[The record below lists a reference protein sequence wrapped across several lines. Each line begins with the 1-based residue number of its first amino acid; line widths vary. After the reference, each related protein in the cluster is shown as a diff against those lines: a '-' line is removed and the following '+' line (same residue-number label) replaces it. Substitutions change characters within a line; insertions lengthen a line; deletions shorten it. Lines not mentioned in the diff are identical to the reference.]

1 VPRESPLLA
10 WYGDD
15 LTGSI
20 DVLEGVTCAGLRAV
34 LVLRDPVD
42 GHLDEYRWAQAIGW
56 AGRTRALDATAI
68 RAAVGD
74 AMAVMARSRARI
86 LQYKICSTFDSSPTV
101 GSIGA
106 AIDAAQA
113 VVGSPFV
120 PVMPGAPLL
129 HRWVAFSNLFARS
142 GPESEPYRL
151 DLHPTMRTH
160 PTTPMAD
167 SDLRTLLAEQTAR
180 PIGTVQLMHLQRGPA
195 AVERRVDELTASGV
209 DTIVCDSVDDREV
222 ALLAELV
229 WRRSR
234 DTQMLAVASSGLEHG
249 LAEVWQLE
257 LGVGAPGPECREPED
272 VVLAV
277 CGSRSPV
284 TDAQIRD
291 AIARG
296 WVEVPLDLGFAARPD
311 ELDATTSRAAAR
323 AAGALQSG
331 RSVVVHT
338 GGTRLADGGDAVR
351 IGDLDAAQRRR
362 LGSALGSVAAAVLD
376 EVPVRRLA
384 IAGGDSSG
392 DALRAMQV
400 EALEVSA
407 SFERAMPFCSMHACG
422 RYAGVEVICKGG
434 QTGRRTFF
442 EDVRR
447 GRPAALEP
455 QEVLV

>member
-1 VPRESPLLA
+1 LLA

-20 DVLEGVTCAGLRAV
+20 DVLEAVTGAGLRAV
-34 LVLRDPVD
+34 LVLGDPVD
-42 GHLDEYRWAQAIGW
+42 AHLDDYRWAQAIGW
-56 AGRTRALDATAI
+56 AGRTRALDAAAI

-74 AMAVMARSRARI
+74 AMAVMARSRAR
-86 LQYKICSTFDSSPTV
+86 LLHYKICSTFDSSPAL

-167 SDLRTLLAEQTAR
+167 SDLRALLAVQTAR
-180 PIGTVQLMHLQRGPA
+180 PIGTVQLTDLQRGPA
-195 AVERRVDELTASGV
+195 AIERRVDELIASGV

-229 WRRSR
+229 WRCSQ

-249 LAEVWQLE
+249 LAGAWQRE
-257 LGVGAPGPECREPED
+257 LGIAAPDPERREPED

-284 TDAQIRD
+284 TDAQIRE
-291 AIARG
+291 AIGRG
-296 WVEVPLDLGFAARPD
+296 WVEVPLDLEFAARPD
-311 ELDATTSRAAAR
+311 QLHAATSRAAAR
-323 AAGALQSG
+323 AGAALRSG
-331 RSVVVHT
+331 CSVVVHT
-338 GGTRLADGGDAVR
+338 GGNRLVDGGSAVR
-351 IGDLDAAQRRR
+351 IADLDAAQRRR
-362 LGSALGSVAAAVLD
+362 LGAALGVVAAAVLD
-376 EVPVRRLA
+376 DVPVRRLA

-407 SFERAMPFCSMHACG
+407 TFERAMPFCSMHAGG

-442 EDVRR
+442 EDVRQ

>member
-1 VPRESPLLA
+1 MPPESPRLA

-20 DVLEGVTCAGLRAV
+20 DVLEAVTGAGLRAV
-34 LVLRDPVD
+34 LVLGDPVD
-42 GHLDEYRWAQAIGW
+42 AHLDDYRWAQAIGW
-56 AGRTRALDATAI
+56 AGRTRALDAAAI
-68 RAAVGD
+68 SAAVGD
-74 AMAVMARSRARI
+74 AMAVMVRSGARV
-86 LQYKICSTFDSSPTV
+86 LHYKICSTFDSSPAV

-142 GPESEPYRL
+142 GLESEPYRL

-167 SDLRTLLAEQTAR
+167 SDLRTLLAQQTAR
-180 PIGTVQLMHLQRGPA
+180 PIGTVQLTDLQLGPA
-195 AVERRVDELTASGV
+195 AVEKRVDELIASGV
-209 DTIVCDSVDDREV
+209 DTIVCDSVDDCEV

-229 WRRSR
+229 SR
-234 DTQMLAVASSGLEHG
+234 CSQDTQMLAVASSGLEHG
-249 LAEVWQLE
+249 LAHVWELE
-257 LGVGAPGPECREPED
+257 LGVAVAHPECREPEN

-284 TDAQIRD
+284 TDAQIRE

-311 ELDATTSRAAAR
+311 ELRAATTRAAAR
-323 AAGALQSG
+323 AAAVLRSG

-338 GGTRLADGGDAVR
+338 GGTRLVDGGSAVR
-351 IGDLDAAQRRR
+351 IAGLDAGQRHR
-362 LGSALGSVAAAVLD
+362 LGGALGAVAAAVLD

-407 SFERAMPFCSMHACG
+407 TFERAMPFCSMHAGG